1 MTNTPETQTTE
12 AQTAP
17 RKPDGVLTTQINNQ
31 TFITEI
37 FFDHDSKDT
46 FEDKL
51 LKVIFAEQ
59 TA

>member
-1 MTNTPETQTTE
+1 MTKTPETPTTE
-12 AQTAP
+12 TKTAP
-17 RKPDGVLTTQINNQ
+17 RKPDGIMTTQINNQ

-37 FFDHDSKDT
+37 FFNHDSEDT

-51 LKVIFAEQ
+51 LKAILTEK